1 MSNSGNFY
9 AGLFGTAFLVAA
21 ASIPAAAVGQ
31 GMLVT
36 DATFYAHCSARFSF
50 EASRV
55 KNQID
60 VANFVLLSR
69 QATELAKAK
78 KFGDETDE
86 QLALYSKNFEN
97 FLREKSASNP
107 ALETAF
113 AQGVEQCKTR
123 IAKEMG

>member
-1 MSNSGNFY
+1 MINWWNFR
-9 AGLFGTAFLVAA
+9 ARQWGTVFVVAA
-21 ASIPAAAVGQ
+21 AAIHTAAIGQ
-31 GMLVT
+31 GTLVT
-36 DATFYAHCSARFSF
+36 RAVFYAHCSARFTF
-50 EASRV
+50 EASRD

-69 QATELAKAK
+69 QAMELAKAQ
-78 KFGDETDE
+78 KFDETDE

-97 FLREKSASNP
+97 FLKEKSASNP

-123 IAKEMG
+123 IAKERG